1 MSAHREVTIPDGF
14 KELLQEFTVAVLRR
28 SPDDVL
34 QFAIDFFTEKK
45 ATEDEAPSSAHD
57 DDEEEDMPPPPVNR
71 PSRRVAV
78 AAESWD
84 PEKEDDDGQERL
96 VYPKSDEQKAQ
107 LSLAVQHILLFRCLD
122 EDQMVDVIDAMFEKR
137 AEPGEKVIE
146 QGDDGDNFY
155 VIGSGLFDIYVKIN
169 GVDTKVGQ
177 YDNKGSFGELALMY
191 NTPRAATIVASTP
204 GVLWAMDRATFRRIV
219 LKKAFQKRIMY
230 ETLLENVPLLKELS
244 SYERMNVADAL
255 RTRIYEPG
263 SKIISQ
269 GEAGTE
275 MYFLEDGA
283 VRVMITDAKGEEKM
297 VTQLTKG
304 GYFGELALLTKH
316 PRAASV
322 YATERTKLAVLD
334 VESFERLLGPCLDIM
349 SRNIS
354 EYEDQ
359 LKSVFGT
366 LENLPEMRQ

>member
-1 MSAHREVTIPDGF
+1 M
-14 KELLQEFTVAVLRR
+14 AVLRR

-45 ATEDEAPSSAHD
+45 ATEDEAASSAHD
-57 DDEEEDMPPPPVNR
+57 DEEEDDMPPPPVNR

-191 NTPRAATIVASTP
+191 NTPRAATIVAATP

-354 EYEDQ
+354 EYENQ